1 MFYIDHL
8 HIPSFPIALVKT
20 ESGFIVRSAETGLGR
35 WTLVVA
41 VISIDVY
48 PFLAFSNM
56 TCHLEVFSGCTVP
69 PDSKETERGNS
80 NKVPSPSAG
89 KNIRVNLVPGSAHES
104 ASLQLLPVVWI
115 FHWIKLSWHSCCVRQ
130 TWMAQLILAISLWEV
145 IFL

>member
-1 MFYIDHL
+1 M
-8 HIPSFPIALVKT
+8 
-20 ESGFIVRSAETGLGR
+20 
-35 WTLVVA
+35 VA

-80 NKVPSPSAG
+80 SKVPSPSAG

-104 ASLQLLPVVWI
+104 ASLQLLPVV
-115 FHWIKLSWHSCCVRQ
+115 
-130 TWMAQLILAISLWEV
+130 
-145 IFL
+145 